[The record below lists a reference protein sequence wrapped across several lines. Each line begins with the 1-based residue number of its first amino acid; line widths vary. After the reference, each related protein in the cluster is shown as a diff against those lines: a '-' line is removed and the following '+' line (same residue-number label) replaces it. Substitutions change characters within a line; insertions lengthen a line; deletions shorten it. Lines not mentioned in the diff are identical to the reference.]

1 MFSATVDA
9 GEREGS
15 EVVLSLPADD
25 HQLLFHD
32 PPVFVDLKG
41 YEYTFQIGRKIR
53 IGYNSNVTS
62 LYLARKQ
69 MPGFANLDDAFTL
82 PLL

>member
-15 EVVLSLPADD
+15 EIVILLPAAH
-25 HQLLFHD
+25 HQLLLHD

-41 YEYTFQIGRKIR
+41 YK
-53 IGYNSNVTS
+53 
-62 LYLARKQ
+62 
-69 MPGFANLDDAFTL
+69 
-82 PLL
+82 